1 MPDRAVVPL
10 VCGGSAGFLCG
21 LMASVLEMSGGPLVI
36 LMLAAGA
43 FGALAGAAS
52 VVRAPGADA
61 DRRPVAAIRAALTF
75 GYVCCIYLGMVTFL
89 RDGHLIVAV
98 LLMLLGG
105 LLAYCLTQVRVREP
119 KEMSQGTGVQA

>member
-21 LMASVLEMSGGPLVI
+21 LMASVLEMSGGPLFV

-43 FGALAGAAS
+43 FGAIAGAAS
-52 VVRAPGADA
+52 VFRAPGAEA
-61 DRRPVAAIRAALTF
+61 DRRPVAAIRAAVTF
-75 GYVCCIYLGMVTFL
+75 GYVCCIYFAMVTFL
-89 RDGHLIVAV
+89 RDGQLIVAI

-105 LLAYCLTQVRVREP
+105 FLAYCLTQVRVREP
-119 KEMSQGTGVQA
+119 DEMSQGTGVHA